1 MMMLKFD
8 PLRFI
13 ADHAGMALA
22 EAIAEAYKQGQR
34 DAQPEIIRCK
44 NCRYWKQ
51 LKSHTTKG
59 ICNAWYGKER
69 SSTDYCS
76 EGRRKEGEADAVD

>member
-22 EAIAEAYKQGQR
+22 EAIAEAYKQGQQ
-34 DAQPEIIRCK
+34 DAQPEPKKGRWITKSTNGEMFDCCSVCGYVEWDEPK
-44 NCRYWKQ
+44 NFCPNC
-51 LKSHTTKG
+51 G
-59 ICNAWYGKER
+59 
-69 SSTDYCS
+69 
-76 EGRRKEGEADAVD
+76 ADMRGGQDG